1 MLDALNIF
9 YLAVT
14 VGSQAINIVAN
25 ADSDIAI
32 KENVRVYAISMRQQ
46 APLWVDKCQYG
57 GVMVEFAQDLEE
69 IQESTG
75 VVLHPAPDKPIGH
88 ALILTKEKCPGKTEK
103 SIFSTDAR
111 YFSPLFG
118 RCKYVIREGKIG
130 RAHV

>member
-46 APLWVDKCQYG
+46 APLWVDK
-57 GVMVEFAQDLEE
+57 
-69 IQESTG
+69 
-75 VVLHPAPDKPIGH
+75 
-88 ALILTKEKCPGKTEK
+88 
-103 SIFSTDAR
+103 
-111 YFSPLFG
+111 
-118 RCKYVIREGKIG
+118 
-130 RAHV
+130 